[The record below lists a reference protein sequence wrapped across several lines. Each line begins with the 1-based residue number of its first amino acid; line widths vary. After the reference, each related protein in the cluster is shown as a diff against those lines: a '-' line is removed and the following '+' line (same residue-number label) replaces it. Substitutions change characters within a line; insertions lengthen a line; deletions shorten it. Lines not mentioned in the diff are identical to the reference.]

1 MLGLDDIGA
10 IRQQYGPAA
19 AAAALLHFS
28 GTLLQ
33 HVRQSDTLARLG
45 DDAFMLLL
53 PRTRFTHA
61 FDLIEH
67 LRRIVLAS
75 PLKWDGVD
83 LALQFCAGIT
93 EQTPHEHLSDTLTR
107 AATALHRNKAQDC
120 ASAAGRI
127 HWHAGQR
134 TDRTSSAKSSA

>member
-10 IRQQYGPAA
+10 IRQQYGTAA

-83 LALQFCAGIT
+83 LALRFCAGIT
-93 EQTPHEHLSDTLTR
+93 EQAPHEHLSDTLTR
-107 AATALHRNKAQDC
+107 AATALHRNKAQAH
-120 ASAAGRI
+120 ASAAGST
-127 HWHAGQR
+127 HWHADQR
-134 TDRTSSAKSSA
+134 TDKTSSAKSDT